1 MKVII
6 AITFLIA
13 LAAAQSGI
21 AIIRGTVSD
30 PGVWGWATFVTN
42 TTSNLVDVTINITGI
57 TNNPDSLHGIHVHMW
72 GDTTDPTGNAAGG
85 HFTAGAQVHACPP
98 NTSRHFGDM
107 GNWQATGGIIAD
119 TKSFDLLTLTGVN
132 SIIGRGLILH
142 NGTDDCATQPTGNS
156 GSRLG
161 QAVIGIMNI
170 TGNTASNGMTRTS
183 TGLDIAVCNLI
194 PIAGNAE
201 NITGYGY
208 MTQGATGG
216 VYVIVQ
222 LSGVS
227 GTNVHAVHIHQY
239 GDLRTAASVGGHWNP
254 VTQRH
259 GMYGY
264 PAHHA
269 GDLGNV
275 YLFPNANQ
283 PAANFTQWTNNSFNV
298 VGGDF
303 NVVGHAL
310 VVHQNRDDCSDP
322 IGNSGNR
329 FATCVWG
336 IANSNVTANATIFNP
351 AFPTGLTTAYDAIT
365 IANCTS
371 SFNLTT
377 TTTTTTTGTTTGTT
391 TTGTTTAG
399 PTTTTTTTATA
410 TGVMTTA
417 SITGSASLV
426 VFSVL
431 TVLAAMLF

>member
-21 AIIRGTVSD
+21 AIIRGTVND
-30 PGVWGWATFVTN
+30 PGVWGWVTFVTN
-42 TTSNLVDVTINITGI
+42 TTSNLVDVTMNITGI
-57 TNNPDSLHGIHVHMW
+57 TQNPDSLHGIHVHMW
-72 GDTTDPTGNAAGG
+72 GDTTDPTGEAAGG

-107 GNWQATGGIIAD
+107 GNWQATGGVIAM

-142 NGTDDCATQPTGNS
+142 NGTDDCASQPTGNS
-156 GSRLG
+156 GSRLA

-170 TGNTASNGMTRTS
+170 TGNTASNGMNRTS
-183 TGLDIAVCNLI
+183 SGMDTTVCNLV
-194 PIAGNAE
+194 PIAGSAE
-201 NITGYGY
+201 NITGYGFIS
-208 MTQGATGG
+208 QGPTGG
-216 VYVIVQ
+216 VYIVVQ
-222 LSGVS
+222 LNGVS

-275 YLFPNANQ
+275 YLFQAASQ
-283 PAANFTQWTNNSFNV
+283 PAGNFTQWTNNSFNV
-298 VGGDF
+298 VGGQY
-303 NVVGHAL
+303 NVVGLAM

-322 IGNSGNR
+322 IGNSGAR

-336 IANSNVTANATIFNP
+336 ITNNTLSIFNP
-351 AFPTGLTTAYDAIT
+351 AMPTGVTTNYDAIT

-371 SFNLTT
+371 SFNLSTTT
-377 TTTTTTTGTTTGTT
+377 TTTTTTTGSTTTTTGSTTTT
-391 TTGTTTAG
+391 TTGTI
-399 PTTTTTTTATA
+399 
-410 TGVMTTA
+410 MTTA

-426 VFSVL
+426 IFSVF

>member
-57 TNNPDSLHGIHVHMW
+57 TNNPDSTHGIHVHMW
-72 GDTTDPTGNAAGG
+72 GDTSDPTGNAAGG

-107 GNWQATGGIIAD
+107 GNWQATGGVIAD
-119 TKSFDLLTLTGVN
+119 TKSFDLLALTGVN

-156 GSRLG
+156 GARLG

-170 TGNTASNGMTRTS
+170 TGNTASNGMARTTS
-183 TGLDIAVCNLI
+183 GLDIAICNLV
-194 PIAGNAE
+194 PIAGSAE

-208 MTQGATGG
+208 ITQGATGG
-216 VYVIVQ
+216 VYVVVQ

-239 GDLRTAASVGGHWNP
+239 GDLRTAAAVGSHWNP

-275 YLFPNANQ
+275 YFFPTANQ

-298 VGGDF
+298 VGGNY
-303 NVVGHAL
+303 NVVGLAM

-322 IGNSGNR
+322 IGNSGAR

-336 IANSNVTANATIFNP
+336 IASALTTNLTKFNP
-351 AFPTGLTTAYDAIT
+351 AFPTGVTTNYDAIT

-377 TTTTTTTGTTTGTT
+377 TTTTTTTTTGTT
-391 TTGTTTAG
+391 TTTTG
-399 PTTTTTTTATA
+399 STTTTTAT
-410 TGVMTTA
+410 GSLTTS

>member
-21 AIIRGTVSD
+21 AIIRGTTSD
-30 PGVWGWATFVTN
+30 PGVYGWATFVTN
-42 TTSNLVDVTINITGI
+42 ATSNLVDVTINITGI
-57 TNNPDSLHGIHVHMW
+57 TQNPDALHGIHVHMW
-72 GDTTDPTGNAAGG
+72 GDTSDPTGNAAGG

-107 GNWQATGGIIAD
+107 GNWQATGGVIAD
-119 TKSFDLLTLTGVN
+119 TKSFDLLALTGIN

-142 NGTDDCATQPTGNS
+142 NGTDDCVTQPTGNS
-156 GSRLG
+156 GARLG

-170 TGNTASNGMTRTS
+170 TGNTASNGLARTT
-183 TGLDIAVCNLI
+183 TGTDIAICNLV
-194 PIAGNAE
+194 PISGSAE

-208 MTQGATGG
+208 ITQGSTGG
-216 VYVIVQ
+216 VYIIVQ

-239 GDLRTAASVGGHWNP
+239 GDLRTAAAVGGHWNP
-254 VTQRH
+254 TTPPQRH

-264 PAHHA
+264 PQHHA

-275 YLFPNANQ
+275 YFFPTANQ

-303 NVVGHAL
+303 NVIGLAM

-322 IGNSGNR
+322 IGNSGAR
-329 FATCVWG
+329 FSTCVWG
-336 IANSNVTANATIFNP
+336 IGSALTTNLTKFNP
-351 AFPTGLTTAYDAIT
+351 AFPTNITTVYDAIT

-371 SFNLTT
+371 SFNITT
-377 TTTTTTTGTTTGTT
+377 TTTTTGTT
-391 TTGTTTAG
+391 TTGTTTTG
-399 PTTTTTTTATA
+399 TTTTGTTTTTTTTTTATGA
-410 TGVMTTA
+410 LT
-417 SITGSASLV
+417 TGSASLV
-426 VFSVL
+426 IFSVF
-431 TVLAAMLF
+431 TILAAMLF